1 MIYKLFMLIFGFLI
15 MKNKAVLKAPKTI
28 IPPAIETPKII
39 SLLLGTLL
47 TCESITLTIICLLT
61 MLFELSSTLSI
72 TANFVH
78 LINS

>member
-1 MIYKLFMLIFGFLI
+1 MIYKLFMFILVFLI
-15 MKNKAVLKAPKTI
+15 MKNKDEHKPPKTI
-28 IPPAIETPKII
+28 TPPAIETPKII

-61 MLFELSSTLSI
+61 MLFELSSTLLI

-78 LINS
+78 